1 MNTNSRSVL
10 STVTRQ
16 ITLVFSYVCIHLVNT
31 MINCFVID
39 LLSDDYFLRLAVLAD
54 DVQALAGRADATA
67 TEVEPFHYYSC

>member
-1 MNTNSRSVL
+1 
-10 STVTRQ
+10 
-16 ITLVFSYVCIHLVNT
+16 